1 MSVALARQPPYPV
14 RVQQRRCGKC
24 GKLVS
29 RAAYACRRCGKA
41 QRVRP
46 RSILLALAGG
56 MMVAMFGV
64 AGVGALF
71 PQARPGETQGPKAA
85 APVRPAPP
93 VSARTP
99 EVSATDIWTAYSK
112 DPLAADH
119 AYRDRSLVVTGV
131 VRSVDRDYEGAMV
144 VRLGT
149 EDAFDTVNATLA
161 ARNDPSVAAL
171 VKGRSVSLICV
182 GRGSLM
188 GAPLLGGCFVK

>member
-1 MSVALARQPPYPV
+1 
-14 RVQQRRCGKC
+14 
-24 GKLVS
+24 
-29 RAAYACRRCGKA
+29 
-41 QRVRP
+41 
-46 RSILLALAGG
+46 
-56 MMVAMFGV
+56 MVAMFGV
-64 AGVGALF
+64 AVASALF
-71 PQARPGETQGPKAA
+71 PLARSGETPVSGA
-85 APVRPAPP
+85 APSVHLAPP
-93 VSARTP
+93 VSSRTP
-99 EVSATDIWTAYSK
+99 EVSATDIWTAYSR
-112 DPLAADH
+112 DAGAADR

-171 VKGRSVSLICV
+171 VKGRAVSLICV